1 MPPTGPVIDPN
12 LGPIAL
18 IPARG
23 GSKGIPAKNL
33 QRVGGLPLVVRSV
46 QAARSASRLHGVW
59 VSSDDPTIGE
69 HAEAAGAGWLR
80 RPGTLSGDR
89 ASSESALT
97 HALGLLAERGPLP
110 PLFVFLQ
117 CTSPFTTGTEI
128 DAVVAALQG
137 SAANMAFSVVP
148 WHGFLWRAD
157 DHGYG
162 IGVNHDAHQPRQRR
176 QDLCP
181 TFLETGAIYAMRTE
195 AFLQAGSRFL
205 QPTLPVPLEGYAPE
219 IDTPADLALCELLAP
234 LLEGAGQPP
243 AKQARADLG

>member
-33 QRVGGLPLVVRSV
+33 QRVGGVPLVVRSV
-46 QAARSASRLHGVW
+46 QAARSASSLHGVW
-59 VSSDDPTIGE
+59 VSSDDPAIGE

-80 RPGTLSGDR
+80 RPGTLSGDQ

-157 DHGYG
+157 AHGHG

-181 TFLETGAIYAMRTE
+181 TYLETGAIYAMRTE

-219 IDTPADLALCELLAP
+219 IDTPADLALCERLAP